1 VTPALVLAGAMQDLR
16 AWLRFVRSR
25 AGTGR
30 APSAGMPQRTSRYIL
45 GALLGLLALD
55 ALASSALS
63 SYSAPGLTLFVLVGG
78 AAAIAAVAVLARHQR
93 GFALA
98 KLAGWILVT
107 WLIAQVVVIGL
118 VSWLQP
124 VMVAAAIAILM
135 LAYHPERLPPAWRT
149 P

>member
-1 VTPALVLAGAMQDLR
+1 
-16 AWLRFVRSR
+16 
-25 AGTGR
+25 
-30 APSAGMPQRTSRYIL
+30 MPQRRSRHIL

-63 SYSAPGLTLFVLVGG
+63 SYSGPGLTLFVVVGG

-98 KLAGWILVT
+98 KLAGWSLVI
-107 WLIAQVVVIGL
+107 WLIAQVVVTGL

-124 VMVAAAIAILM
+124 VAAAAAIAILV

-149 P
+149 S